1 MLLLVLPHKNFT
13 LKSLLLGLLI
23 LFSCIGFSQNK
34 PGKKL
39 SIKKVT
45 GTITLDGALDESD
58 WEAADVAK
66 DFFINY
72 PVDTALAPFQTEAR
86 LTFDDHFLYV
96 SFVCYD
102 DGTPDI
108 VQSLR
113 RDFDFDLND
122 NVGIFIGPYNDGI
135 NGFFFIT
142 TPRGIQDEGTINSAG
157 AGGDSYNS
165 TWDNKWYSKVVKLRD
180 KWIAEI
186 AIPFKSFR
194 FKSNLQEWDITFL
207 RHDLKRN
214 VISSWI
220 ATPIQFIP
228 ASFAY
233 SGKLKWE
240 DPSPSG
246 HTNIS
251 LIPYVAGGTAVDNE
265 KMPPDKTQT
274 LSSGFDAKIG
284 VTPSLNLDVSVNPDF
299 SQVEVDK
306 QVINLTRFEFKFPE
320 RRQFFLENSDLFDKI
335 GFPETRAFFSRRIGL
350 VDTSSSKSSNKSYQ
364 KVPILYGVRLSG
376 SINKNWRVSA
386 MNMQTKEKLEFGL
399 PGQSYT
405 VVALQR
411 NFWKQSNVSFSYVEK
426 QSIGN
431 QVSDSTKY
439 FNKDLWKLPTFGNV
453 SAKVHNGYNRVL
465 GTDLEMLSKDNKWY
479 TSAFYSRSFD
489 NYNNSDQQAGSV
501 FVTYTKR
508 HYGILVNENF
518 IQRNYNA
525 EVGYVPSK
533 GVYPG
538 LNSSYLGAT
547 GSIYPKNTW
556 VAVMGPTLDINITNL
571 PNGTNTD
578 KSVAGGYNINFLN
591 TSSLLA
597 SYSYTY
603 QRLTNTYYLIDD
615 SYIPYKPDE
624 VYAWNSFSLNYRS
637 DQRKVFKYAIGVR
650 NGGFYNGNLS
660 NLNGEL
666 SYRYQPFGSLSVK
679 FDYNDIRLPD
689 NYGKEKLFLIS
700 PRLDFTFTDKL
711 FFTTFVQYNKLYDNM
726 NLNARFQWRY
736 KPASDFFVVYTE
748 NYFTNDFK
756 SKNRALV
763 FKFTYWLNI

>member
-1 MLLLVLPHKNFT
+1 MKIIIITVF
-13 LKSLLLGLLI
+13 SLITI
-23 LFSCIGFSQNK
+23 LGFSQNK
-34 PGKKL
+34 PGINL
-39 SIKKVT
+39 SIKKAKDP
-45 GTITLDGALDESD
+45 IKLDGILDEPD
-58 WEAADVAK
+58 WQIADVAK
-66 DFFINY
+66 DFYINY
-72 PVDTALAPFQTEAR
+72 PVDNALAPFQTEAR
-86 LTFDDHFLYV
+86 LTYDDHFLYI

-122 NVGIFIGPYNDGI
+122 NMGVFIGPYNDGI
-135 NGFFFIT
+135 NGFYFIT

-165 TWDNKWYSKVVKLRD
+165 TWDNKWYSKVVKLHDR
-180 KWIAEI
+180 WIAEL

-194 FKSNLQEWDITFL
+194 FKSRLKEWDITFL

-214 VISSWI
+214 TISSWV

-233 SGKLKWE
+233 SGKLRWD
-240 DPSPSG
+240 DPSPEG
-246 HTNIS
+246 HPNIS
-251 LIPYVAGGTAVDNE
+251 LIPYLAGGSSVDNE
-265 KMPPDKTQT
+265 KSPPEKTQT
-274 LSSGFDAKIG
+274 INTGFDAKIG
-284 VTPSLNLDVSVNPDF
+284 VTPSLNLDLSVNPDF
-299 SQVEVDK
+299 SQVEVDR

-350 VDTSSSKSSNKSYQ
+350 VDTSSSKSSNKSFQ
-364 KVPILYGVRLSG
+364 RVPILYGARLSG

-399 PGQSYT
+399 PTQNYT
-405 VVALQR
+405 VFALQR
-411 NFWKQSNVSFSYVEK
+411 NFWKQSNISVSYVEK
-426 QSIGN
+426 QSLGSQIY
-431 QVSDSTKY
+431 DSIKY
-439 FNKDLWKLPTFGNV
+439 FNKDLWKNPTFGNGIM
-453 SAKVHNGYNRVL
+453 KVPNTYNRVL
-465 GTDLEMLSKDNKWY
+465 GTDVEMMSKDNKWY

-489 NYNNSDQQAGSV
+489 NYNNSAQQAGAI

-508 HYGILVNENF
+508 HFGILVNQNF

-538 LNSSYLGAT
+538 LNSSYIGAT

-556 VAVMGPTLDINITNL
+556 IATMGPTLDINFTHI
-571 PNGTNTD
+571 PDGTNTD

-591 TSSLLA
+591 TSNLIA

-603 QRLTNTYYLIDD
+603 QRLTNTFNLLDD
-615 SYIPYKPDE
+615 TYTPFKINEIYSWR
-624 VYAWNSFSLNYRS
+624 AFTLNYRS
-637 DQRKVFKYAIGVR
+637 DQRKVFKYSIGVR
-650 NGGFYNGNLS
+650 QGGFYNGDLLNI
-660 NLNGEL
+660 NGEL

-679 FDYNDIRLPD
+679 FDYNDIRLPE

-700 PRLDFTFTDKL
+700 PRLDLTFTDKI

-748 NYFTNDFK
+748 NYFTNDFQ